1 MPGIFTNPSPWDIVD
16 GIMQKFLINGQD
28 KQTGTVFLT
37 ARDAKHISKVLR
49 MKPGD
54 TIDLTD
60 GRGTDFKGV
69 ILGIE
74 KDIVRIEIRD
84 GMDSATESPVNIT
97 VFQGMLKDG
106 KMDTLVRHLTELG
119 ITELVPL
126 KCERAVAVP
135 ADQKAARRIQ
145 RWETIS
151 KEALK
156 QCRRSATPHIGLPV
170 SIDEVA
176 KRAPDFDLK
185 IAFWE
190 NADLSSKELYRY
202 KDKPVQKIAVMIG
215 PEGGFSEKEMERLQ
229 QAGFTPYLM
238 GPRILRAETGAMA
251 ACTLLQHI
259 FGDL

>member
-1 MPGIFTNPSPWDIVD
+1 
-16 GIMQKFLINGQD
+16 MQKFLING
-28 KQTGTVFLT
+28 KEAQTGTVFLEG
-37 ARDAKHISKVLR
+37 RDAKHISKVLR

-54 TIDLTD
+54 TVDLTD
-60 GRGTDFKGV
+60 GRGTDFKGE
-69 ILGIE
+69 ILEIE
-74 KDIVRIEIRD
+74 KDGIRIEIRD
-84 GMDSATESPVNIT
+84 ATDSATESPVQIT

-106 KMDTLVRHLTELG
+106 KMDTLIRHLTELG
-119 ITELVPL
+119 ITEWVPL
-126 KCERAVAVP
+126 RCERAVAVP
-135 ADQKAARRIQ
+135 DDKKAARRIQ

-151 KEALK
+151 REALK
-156 QCRRSATPHIGLPV
+156 QCRRSATPHIGLPA
-170 SIDEVA
+170 SIDEVVE
-176 KRAPDFDLK
+176 RAPGFDLK

-215 PEGGFSEKEMERLQ
+215 PEGGFSKKEMDRLQ
-229 QAGFTPYLM
+229 QAGFVPYLM

>member
-1 MPGIFTNPSPWDIVD
+1 
-16 GIMQKFLINGQD
+16 MQKFLING
-28 KQTGTVFLT
+28 KEAHSGTVFLT
-37 ARDAKHISKVLR
+37 GRDAKHISKVLR

-54 TIDLTD
+54 TLSLTD
-60 GRGTDFKGV
+60 GQGTDFKGD
-69 ILGIE
+69 ILKIE
-74 KDIVRIEIRD
+74 KDLVRIEIRD
-84 GMDSATESPVNIT
+84 VMDSATESPVHIT

-119 ITELVPL
+119 ITEWVPL
-126 KCERAVAVP
+126 RCERAVAVP
-135 ADQKAARRIQ
+135 TDQKATKRIQ

-151 KEALK
+151 REALK
-156 QCRRSATPHIGLPV
+156 QCRRSVLPRIGPPAP
-170 SIDEVA
+170 IDEVIEQ
-176 KRAPDFDLK
+176 APEFDLK

-190 NADLSSKELYRY
+190 NAALSSKELDAC
-202 KDKPVQKIAVMIG
+202 KNKPVRKIAVMVG
-215 PEGGFSEKEMERLQ
+215 PEGGFTEKEMERLQ